1 MTDDI
6 NEWLQTNFTAIE
18 LSDDPIETQT
28 IASNGSIVKTIR
40 KPSKLCV
47 DLTYALLATDSRDEF
62 KKAVF
67 SYIPVGTVIVDI
79 DQDWYDSK
87 LLQLRQTLTKMLMN
101 EKSRHL
107 ADRYLKILERRDREH
122 WRDSS
127 KSMNISAKT
136 QDTNIQITFSDV

>member
-1 MTDDI
+1 MNI
-6 NEWLQTNFTAIE
+6 NEWLQKHFTSIE
-18 LSDDPIETQT
+18 LSDSPIETHVT
-28 IASNGSIVKTIR
+28 SSNGSVVKTVR

-47 DLTYALLATDSRDEF
+47 DLTYALLATDTIDEF

-67 SYIPVGTVIVDI
+67 SHLPIGTVIVDI

-101 EKSRHL
+101 EKSRQL
-107 ADRYLKILERRDREH
+107 ADRYFKILERRDREH

-127 KSMNISAKT
+127 KSMNVTAKT

>member
-1 MTDDI
+1 MEL
-6 NEWLQTNFTAIE
+6 NEWLQTHFKSIE
-18 LSDDPIETQT
+18 LSDEPIESTVT
-28 IASNGSIVKTIR
+28 AANGAVVNTIR
-40 KPSKLCV
+40 KPDQLCV
-47 DLTYALLATDSRDEF
+47 DLTYALLATDTPDEF

-67 SYIPVGTVIVDI
+67 TYLPVGTIIEDI
-79 DQDWYDSK
+79 DRDWYDSK
-87 LLQLRQTLTKMLMN
+87 LLQLRQTLTRMLMN

-107 ADRYLKILERRDREH
+107 ADRYLKILERRDRDH

>member
-1 MTDDI
+1 M
-6 NEWLQTNFTAIE
+6 NEWLQQNFTSIE
-18 LSDDPIETQT
+18 LSDEPIETQT
-28 IASNGSIVKTIR
+28 TASNGAIVKTIR

-47 DLTYALLATDSRDEF
+47 DLTYALLSTDSRDEF

-67 SYIPVGTVIVDI
+67 SYLPAGTVIEDI

-107 ADRYLKILERRDREH
+107 ADRYLKILERRDRDH

-136 QDTNIQITFSDV
+136 QDTNIQITFSDI

>member
-1 MTDDI
+1 M
-6 NEWLQTNFTAIE
+6 NEWLQQHFTSIE
-18 LSDDPIETQT
+18 LSDEPIETQT
-28 IASNGSIVKTIR
+28 TASNGAVVKTIR
-40 KPSKLCV
+40 KPDKLCV
-47 DLTYALLATDSRDEF
+47 NLTYALLATDTKDEF

-67 SYIPVGTVIVDI
+67 SYLPVGTVIEDI
-79 DQDWYDSK
+79 DQDWYDTK

-101 EKSRHL
+101 EKSRQL

-136 QDTNIQITFSDV
+136 ADTNIHITFSDV